1 MAEWDPDSL
10 ELVLDLP
17 ELEPRS
23 ATVRRT
29 RALVRMLRT
38 RRTEEVTPTTPRLRP
53 PDLHLVAPRGARLLP
68 RRHTSRTCTT
78 AGACRARAMLPARA
92 STVTRRLTTR
102 ARTEAARTPT
112 LNSSSTTLNS
122 NNNCKLRTDNRAR
135 SCSTPVRR
143 PTRPSS
149 SSSSRNN
156 CTQRRRPTR
165 VESLTTNSINR
176 WGSDGAGG
184 ASSYEPQEHLR
195 GPSPPAAL
203 VPGAVSSPA
212 PSHRSIPQL
221 GAMQFEQPQPPMP
234 MPGSGSSEYGGQQ
247 PLRVVNDGGED
258 PYGGMDDA
266 GGNAYHYQQQQQ
278 YYGQH

>member
-1 MAEWDPDSL
+1 MYYGGGMSSEGHAAGEGEYGYASAYDEGAYGGGADPYAQQQQYYAQQQQQL
-10 ELVLDLP
+10 QAPYGQPGEIMQYP
-17 ELEPRS
+17 GQ
-23 ATVRRT
+23 
-29 RALVRMLRT
+29 
-38 RRTEEVTPTTPRLRP
+38 TTYP
-53 PDLHLVAPRGARLLP
+53 PQQQQQQPQQLY
-68 RRHTSRTCTT
+68 
-78 AGACRARAMLPARA
+78 PA
-92 STVTRRLTTR
+92 S
-102 ARTEAARTPT
+102 P
-112 LNSSSTTLNS
+112 
-122 NNNCKLRTDNRAR
+122 
-135 SCSTPVRR
+135 
-143 PTRPSS
+143 
-149 SSSSRNN
+149 
-156 CTQRRRPTR
+156 
-165 VESLTTNSINR
+165 TNSGGIPYHQQHQSM
-176 WGSDGAGG
+176 GSDGAGG